1 MEENLTLTPSP
12 ESKSG
17 IRNSD
22 SFQEMMQRI
31 KTERSKESMINST
44 DGFEMMND
52 STHFWTDLFTKY
64 FIDPSKLPDDQRDDM
79 LFYVRKT
86 RNPKHKSFTFRPEIE
101 VYRRD
106 SKSLPLLEEK
116 TIDWEETVYLNI
128 ISHQLVYTATC
139 AVCTRTSEKHLQILR
154 RFSQR
159 VYPSPS
165 KRRMDD
171 KGTEE
176 ELTYPNIYFTVDNF
190 EEAFGDIVVRDSEMV
205 CVELTATD
213 RHGRVKGVIFLG
225 SVRYEVLKKVYDARL
240 SLTSKMMQTMSLG
253 MIKQNKRVEFVRMRG
268 PKSKGHAEVAVS
280 RVPGSG
286 PETPNK
292 ENFKLEDFNHEQSN
306 EQNEYTHRR
315 MSDPSESFGSFV
327 RGGIRRLS
335 LKKSRSEAEDVN
347 AEIENCQEVEATTP
361 QRELER
367 STHANGFLGKAFGQA
382 WMLFKEQKRVTSVAL
397 NAYLT
402 YITLPWHWII
412 AGRKIYIT
420 LPWYWIIAGRKIYMA
435 LHWY

>member
-1 MEENLTLTPSP
+1 MEESRTPSP
-12 ESKSG
+12 HPDDSKSG
-17 IRNSD
+17 IKNSD
-22 SFQEMMQRI
+22 SFQEMMRAI
-31 KTERSKESMINST
+31 KTERTKESLTIST
-44 DGFEMMND
+44 DGFEMMDD
-52 STHFWTDLFTKY
+52 STSFWTDLFTKY
-64 FIDPSKLPDDQRDDM
+64 FIDPSRVPDDQRDDM

-86 RNPKHKSFTFRPEIE
+86 HNPKNKSFTFRPEIE

-106 SKSLPLLEEK
+106 SKTLPSLEDK
-116 TIDWEETVYLNI
+116 TIDWEETVYMNI

-139 AVCTRTSEKHLQILR
+139 AVCTRTSEQHLQILKK
-154 RFSQR
+154 FSQR

-190 EEAFGDIVVRDSEMV
+190 EEAFGDIMVRDGEMV

-213 RHGRVKGVIFLG
+213 RHGRVQGVIFLG

-268 PKSKGHAEVAVS
+268 PKSKGHAEIAVS

-292 ENFKLEDFNHEQSN
+292 ENFRLEDFNNEQEAN
-306 EQNEYTHRR
+306 EQNQYTHRR

-335 LKKSRSEAEDVN
+335 LKKSRSETENVN
-347 AEIENCQEVEATTP
+347 AGIENCQEVEATTL
-361 QRELER
+361 QNELER

-382 WMLFKEQKRVTSVAL
+382 WMLFKEQKRATSVAL

-402 YITLPWHWII
+402 YVTLPWHWII
-412 AGRKIYIT
+412 ADLIEAQQRPVLT
-420 LPWYWIIAGRKIYMA
+420 S
-435 LHWY
+435 